1 MEDWKSAII
10 EVLEEID
17 RDANLTKDIYPLFQ
31 KKYGKRLPRTWKAT
45 IRTCLEKNS

>member
-31 KKYGKRLPRTWKAT
+31 KNMEKAYQELG
-45 IRTCLEKNS
+45 RRQLEIV

>member
-17 RDANLTKDIYPLFQ
+17 RDANLTKDILFQ
-31 KKYGKRLPRTWKAT
+31 KNMEKAYQELG
-45 IRTCLEKNS
+45 RRQLEIV